1 MSQNDKQVSASREIA
16 ASAESLFKI
25 VADASFHP
33 VIDGSGTVRSST
45 GKSEPL
51 RLGSKFG
58 MNMKMGLP
66 YRLTSTVVEF
76 EQDRRIAWQHPGKH
90 IWRYTFEPLDEVDGK
105 PRTLVTETF
114 DWAPSPIKFY
124 IEGFGW
130 PKRHKVNMAKTLEK
144 LDAYVTNRASAL

>member
-1 MSQNDKQVSASREIA
+1 MTDDAKQVSASREIA
-16 ASAESLFKI
+16 AAPAELFKI

-51 RLGSKFG
+51 KLGSKFG
-58 MNMKMGLP
+58 MNMKMFLP

-76 EQDRRIAWQHPGKH
+76 EQDRLIAWQHPGKH
-90 IWRYTFEPLDEVDGK
+90 IWRYTFEPLDDVDGT

-114 DWAPSPIKFY
+114 DWRPSPIKFY
-124 IEGFGW
+124 IEGLGW
-130 PKRHKVNMAKTLEK
+130 PKRHKVNMAKTLEN
-144 LDAYVTNRASAL
+144 LDTYVTNRSSAL